1 LLARRTWTEHDRG
14 EAVLMLADHP
24 GPDCLVEKLG
34 SPSSLG
40 VDVINYSIIFE
51 KVHLLGANGEVSNII

>member
-1 LLARRTWTEHDRG
+1 
-14 EAVLMLADHP
+14 MLADHP

-34 SPSSLG
+34 SPSSFG